1 MVLYFSES
9 GNICLGTNRDPNV
22 KATEIANIYH
32 KPKEYIGNSGATNKV
47 ADNNENHN
55 IEKVLAGASQLFKW
69 IRLNIAIDPN
79 EINGMII
86 PIVGIYFIFEFVSVN
101 IFL

>member
-9 GNICLGTNRDPNV
+9 GNICLGTSKDPNV

-32 KPKEYIGNSGATNKV
+32 KPKGYIGNSDATNKV
-47 ADNNENHN
+47 VDNNKNHN
-55 IEKVLAGASQLFKW
+55 IEKILAGASQLFKQ
-69 IRLNIAIDPN
+69 IRLNIPIDPN
-79 EINGMII
+79 EIKGMII
-86 PIVGIYFIFEFVSVN
+86 SIVGIYFIFEFGSVN

>member
-9 GNICLGTNRDPNV
+9 GNICLGTNKDPNV

-32 KPKEYIGNSGATNKV
+32 TPKGYIGNPGATNKV
-47 ADNNENHN
+47 VDNNKNHN
-55 IEKVLAGASQLFKW
+55 IEKILAGASQLFKW
-69 IRLNIAIDPN
+69 IRLNIPIDPN

-86 PIVGIYFIFEFVSVN
+86 PIFGIYFIFEFGSVN